1 MITGTFG
8 TESKNNNYF
17 FMGDFLIGLMNFL
30 LSIAIAVLSIPFGI
44 ASAVVC
50 LALVVLVIGVGLPI
64 AIALGLLGL
73 PVYALY
79 ELREYLNEM

>member
-17 FMGDFLIGLMNFL
+17 FMGDFLKGLVIFL
-30 LSIAIAVLSIPFGI
+30 LNIALAVLSIPFGI
-44 ASAVVC
+44 ASLVVC
-50 LALVVLVIGVGLPI
+50 FLLVGLVIGVGLPI
-64 AIALGLLGL
+64 AIALGVLGL

-79 ELREYLNEM
+79 EFKEYLNEM

>member
-17 FMGDFLIGLMNFL
+17 FMRDFLIGLAKFL

-44 ASAVVC
+44 TSAVVC

-79 ELREYLNEM
+79 ELKEYLNEL

>member
-1 MITGTFG
+1 MLNKKI
-8 TESKNNNYF
+8 
-17 FMGDFLIGLMNFL
+17 FMRDFLIGLANFL
-30 LSIAIAVLSIPFGI
+30 ISISIAVLSIPFGI

-50 LALVVLVIGVGLPI
+50 LALVVLAIGVGLPI

-79 ELREYLNEM
+79 ELKEYLNEL

>member
-8 TESKNNNYF
+8 TESKNNNNF
-17 FMGDFLIGLMNFL
+17 FMGDFLIGLVNFL

-79 ELREYLNEM
+79 ELKEYLNEL

>member
-1 MITGTFG
+1 
-8 TESKNNNYF
+8 
-17 FMGDFLIGLMNFL
+17 MGEILIGLVKFL
-30 LSIAIAVLSIPFGI
+30 LSIALDVLSIPFGF

-64 AIALGLLGL
+64 AIALGVLGL

-79 ELREYLNEM
+79 ELKEYLNEL

>member
-1 MITGTFG
+1 MR
-8 TESKNNNYF
+8 
-17 FMGDFLIGLMNFL
+17 DFLIGLANFL
-30 LSIAIAVLSIPFGI
+30 LIIAIAVLSIPFGI

-50 LALVVLVIGVGLPI
+50 MALVVLVIGVGLPT

-79 ELREYLNEM
+79 ELKEYLNEL

>member
-1 MITGTFG
+1 MR
-8 TESKNNNYF
+8 
-17 FMGDFLIGLMNFL
+17 DFLIGLVNAL

-50 LALVVLVIGVGLPI
+50 LALVVLVIGVGLPT
-64 AIALGLLGL
+64 AIALGLLWL

-79 ELREYLNEM
+79 ELKEYLNEL